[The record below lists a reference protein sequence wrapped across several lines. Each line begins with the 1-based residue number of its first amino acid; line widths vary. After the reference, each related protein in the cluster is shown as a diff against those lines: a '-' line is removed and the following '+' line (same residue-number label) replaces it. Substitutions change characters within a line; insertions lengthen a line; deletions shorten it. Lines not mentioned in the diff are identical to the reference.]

1 MGTFQITETRI
12 SYLVDGKEV
21 AFLRFAE
28 DESTISIL
36 TTFVDDSLR
45 GQGIASKLMEQ
56 IVNLS
61 KEKGKKPVGICSYA
75 ASYLMKHQETK

>member
-1 MGTFQITETRI
+1 MGTFQPSPTRI
-12 SYLVDGKEV
+12 SYLIDGKEV
-21 AFLRFAE
+21 AFLRFSE
-28 DESTISIL
+28 NDESISIL

-56 IVNLS
+56 VVNLS

-75 ASYLMKHQETK
+75 ASYLQKHQES